1 MEQPWAKTE
10 RRAQLRETFSQR
22 AEGTRRG
29 LTSRGGTA
37 ALSQVSADQRKRP
50 STTPTLA
57 HRDPLLSRTAR
68 CSTTSR
74 PRLGHVHGPLAR
86 ERRHARRRLRA
97 PSRLL
102 TDRQVP
108 HKLDSTRPYCR
119 LCHVEE
125 APTCT
130 YCLGSRVSPLRRLT
144 IDKAREIATGGAG
157 YVGRG
162 GARAAPRVSCSHR
175 VSVRL
180 GRAGRDALA
189 ARHAQDRGARA
200 RQQADQLRPL
210 GQLRRGGPRQVQVAA
225 LAVPS
230 ALR

>member
-57 HRDPLLSRTAR
+57 HRDPLLSRIATLLDDKPPSVA
-68 CSTTSR
+68 SVT
-74 PRLGHVHGPLAR
+74 HVGPLVLVNGVEPVGDA
-86 ERRHARRRLRA
+86 RA
-97 PSRLL
+97 PVRLL

-144 IDKAREIATGGAG
+144 IDKASEGWRDARASCRAREARA
-157 YVGRG
+157 
-162 GARAAPRVSCSHR
+162 GARPSRVDRASPSVSGPPRRWRRSCCTT
-175 VSVRL
+175 
-180 GRAGRDALA
+180 
-189 ARHAQDRGARA
+189 
-200 RQQADQLRPL
+200 RPRS
-210 GQLRRGGPRQVQVAA
+210 RRT
-225 LAVPS
+225 S
-230 ALR
+230 S